1 VTHVAV
7 LTPPG
12 TGAIATI
19 ALTGPRAWKIVREK
33 FSRELPDVPEVGRTW
48 FGTLGDEVIVA
59 ATANGVEVHCHGGPR
74 VVRWLVERFVA
85 AGCEEVSSLLP
96 SHWEGGGLGW
106 GSLRAGRYPPPQ
118 PSPPR
123 GEGARKSEIDVRAL
137 EPLTRAPTLRTA
149 NILLDQ
155 LHGAFAREVAALGVA
170 SRLTAL
176 KRFAPLGR
184 HLVSA
189 WKVVIAGPPNVGK
202 SSLVNALAGFQ
213 RSIVAPVAGTTRDA
227 VTVPVAFDGWPV
239 ELTDTAGIRHAA
251 DALEAEGVERARRVL
266 ADADLVVWVLDGTA
280 QSPEWPD
287 FNAGLFVVNKSD
299 QPLGWEPAADV
310 LRVSAATGDG
320 VADLGRRIAAILV
333 PVAPSPG
340 DAVPFT
346 PDLADAVDRAAA
358 AVEAGT
364 PDLADRILADIR
376 R

>member
-1 VTHVAV
+1 MTAVTV

-19 ALTGPRAWKIVREK
+19 ALVGPRAWEVVRAK

-59 ATANGVEVHCHGGPR
+59 AKADGVEVHCHGGPR
-74 VVRWLVERFVA
+74 VVRWLVEQFVA
-85 AGCEEVSSLLP
+85 AGCEEVVGSTPPPNPLPEAERGSPMVFLP
-96 SHWEGGGLGW
+96 SPLRGGAGGGVV
-106 GSLRAGRYPPPQ
+106 SDP
-118 PSPPR
+118 
-123 GEGARKSEIDVRAL
+123 RAL
-137 EPLTRAPTLRTA
+137 DPLTRASTLRTA

-155 LHGAFAREVAALGVA
+155 LHGAFAREVAALGDA
-170 SRLTAL
+170 SRLTKL
-176 KRFAPLGR
+176 KQFAPLGR
-184 HLVSA
+184 HLVSP

-213 RSIVAPVAGTTRDA
+213 RSVVAPVAGTTRDA
-227 VTVPVAFDGWPV
+227 VTVQVAFDGWPV

-251 DALEAEGVERARRVL
+251 DALEAQGVERARRVL
-266 ADADLVVWVLDGTA
+266 AEADLVVWVLDAT
-280 QSPEWPD
+280 SPDPEWPES
-287 FNAGLFVVNKSD
+287 GSPLLVVNKSD
-299 QPLGWEPAADV
+299 RPAAWEPPPDV

-320 VADLGRRIAAILV
+320 VPELARRIAAVLV

-358 AVEAGT
+358 AVESGN
-364 PDLADRILADIR
+364 LADARQLLAAIR
-376 R
+376 Q